1 MSNAFQS
8 SVVTTPTERRSH
20 PGGTEGAAV
29 SLGEVAKKIREWRN
43 NEHVQGWAGRV
54 LIKAGKPNDITDQ
67 AQALLDALR
76 EQCMYVPDPVGTEMI
91 KAPKHTLCL
100 DNALCMPAGDC
111 FPKGTLLLRQDR
123 QFVPIE
129 SIKVGDRIWGRN
141 DWTAVEETLFKG
153 TLAVDAIHLTNG
165 SIVELT
171 GDHKIYVEQ
180 PLALDA
186 KPWEERS
193 IDRIRVSEAKTGDI
207 LLQPHLLPYGCVIPR
222 AENRDASQTVRINA
236 IVRKTRETPC
246 YDIQTEDHYVYLPE
260 HDVTVSNCDDLSVAL
275 GAACMSVGIPVK
287 VVGQAFNGGSVP
299 SHVLIAIETKWGW
312 KKVDPSHKTY
322 AVGDSFPASREW
334 WIDPLDEKTLAL
346 SGSTLGDFVGVGRP
360 PSYVFPVGVGELT
373 SADKS
378 VIYNTITAQ
387 LQAALFTLEKSVNDL
402 GASLQQV
409 EYTRSILTPGRPY
422 DAEPFSITSLADFP
436 SNGLWTANM
445 ATVATQIWTVGDK
458 LVRAGH
464 EALNGARE
472 IFVDES
478 THEAYIA
485 AAPSDEWSVHTILDS
500 ATQRIYGFFDAAKNL
515 ISGIS
520 AKDGRT
526 MTPDQVQKTIST
538 PGTSGTVQ
546 GTPLVGVGAAPA
558 VIVIGVVVGV
568 AIAGIA
574 IYYSVAK
581 WSEAVEIAARE
592 ASNKAVIDCVTS
604 GKCTADQGR
613 QMLETL
619 STGRQL
625 EMEAEARNRA
635 ADPFASTLSS
645 VGKIVM
651 WTVIGGAT
659 VYGITLVA
667 PLVRDAVIR
676 HRARRLAT

>member
-1 MSNAFQS
+1 MSNVFQS
-8 SVVTTPTERRSH
+8 SVGTTPIERRSH

-54 LIKAGKPNDITDQ
+54 LIKAGKPSDITDQ

-111 FPKGTLLLRQDR
+111 FPKGTLLLRNDLE
-123 QFVPIE
+123 FIPIE

-141 DWTAVEETLFKG
+141 TWTRVEAVAFKG
-153 TLAVDAIHLTNG
+153 TLFVDALRLTNE
-165 SIVELT
+165 STIELT
-171 GDHKIYVEQ
+171 EGHKIYVE
-180 PLALDA
+180 LLTTRNV
-186 KPWEERS
+186 KPWDELPV
-193 IDRIRVSEAKTGDI
+193 DRIRVSEAKEGDV
-207 LLQPHLLPYGCVIPR
+207 LLQPHLLPLGCVIPCADKR
-222 AENRDASQTVRINA
+222 ETSHSLRIKEIA
-236 IVRKTRETPC
+236 RKVRETPC

-322 AVGDSFPASREW
+322 DVGDSFPASREW

-346 SGSTLGDFVGVGRP
+346 SGSTLGDFVGVGQP

-378 VIYNTITAQ
+378 AIYNTVTAQ
-387 LQAALFTLEKSVNDL
+387 LQTALFTLEKSVNDL

-422 DAEPFSITSLADFP
+422 DSEPFSITSLADFP
-436 SNGLWTANM
+436 SNGIWTANM

-464 EALNGARE
+464 EALNGVRK

-515 ISGIS
+515 MSGIS

-526 MTPDQVQKTIST
+526 LTPDQVQKTISA
-538 PGTSGTVQ
+538 PGASGTVQ
-546 GTPLVGVGAAPA
+546 GTPLVGTGIAPA
-558 VIVIGVVVGV
+558 VIVIGAVVGV

-574 IYYSVAK
+574 IYYSVSK
-581 WSEAVEIAARE
+581 WCDTSKDAARE
-592 ASNKAVIDCVTS
+592 ATNKAIIDCVTS
-604 GKCTADQGR
+604 GQCSAQQGQSMLDAVSNNRRLESEADAQ
-613 QMLETL
+613 
-619 STGRQL
+619 
-625 EMEAEARNRA
+625 NRA
-635 ADPFASTLSS
+635 ADPFASTLAS

-659 VYGITLVA
+659 IYGITLVA
-667 PLVRDAVIR
+667 PLVRNAVIR
-676 HRARRLAT
+676 HRVRRLTA